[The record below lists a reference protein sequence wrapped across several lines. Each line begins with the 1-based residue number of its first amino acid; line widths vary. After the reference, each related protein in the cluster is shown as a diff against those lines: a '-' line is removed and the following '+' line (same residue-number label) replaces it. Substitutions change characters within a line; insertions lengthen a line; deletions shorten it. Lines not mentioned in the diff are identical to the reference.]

1 MGKKRGAF
9 VVISFSYIVQYYFNE
24 ICMWGHIHLIGYF
37 HMHQKPRS
45 QLSVAK
51 KGNQLE
57 LFLQT
62 HLFFRLQA
70 HTHAQCERERADS
83 VLSDHPDINDL
94 SYSRPFCQPTV
105 DGEPHESF
113 Q

>member
-1 MGKKRGAF
+1 
-9 VVISFSYIVQYYFNE
+9 
-24 ICMWGHIHLIGYF
+24 
-37 HMHQKPRS
+37 MHQKPRS